1 MSLAGLWPLGCVANR
16 LGQPFHEDSWD
27 FYHVRLCRR
36 PVKSLFLLGP
46 QLLSH
51 QRQSVGEGR
60 MALLVPGRSANSVH
74 VLIISHLM
82 VSQEGDHG
90 EQTQSSAGAVLR
102 MAFSEQCRWVSKPRR

>member
-1 MSLAGLWPLGCVANR
+1 
-16 LGQPFHEDSWD
+16 
-27 FYHVRLCRR
+27 
-36 PVKSLFLLGP
+36 
-46 QLLSH
+46 
-51 QRQSVGEGR
+51 

-102 MAFSEQCRWVSKPRR
+102 MAFSEQSLGLEAQALTHLLKSSLQLPSPDKVRDDPLGICIELGA